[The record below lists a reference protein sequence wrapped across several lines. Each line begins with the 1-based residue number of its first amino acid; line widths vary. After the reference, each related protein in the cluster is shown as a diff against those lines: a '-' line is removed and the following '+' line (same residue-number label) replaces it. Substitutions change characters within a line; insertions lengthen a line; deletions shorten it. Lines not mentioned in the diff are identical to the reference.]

1 MAIPLRPD
9 LQVPLGTQL
18 FWQLRYQIST
28 GDFRPGERLP
38 TVRELAAAL
47 RVNANTIRT
56 AYQRLQEEGWVVARR
71 KVGTVVADPLP
82 ASHQIQLEA
91 VVEQAFAAA
100 AAHGISPETLAAATF
115 AQAAQC
121 VVPGARSIVFCE
133 CTVDGAEAYR
143 RVLEDALGDRLA
155 SFEVTLLERLPER
168 LAEGGVD
175 AVVTTAWHTGHA
187 RELVGDVPLVTLMAG
202 HDYLDV
208 VHELTDLAPGST
220 VAVVAQDPEPR
231 RNVME
236 IVADLS
242 SELVI
247 VGAVTPDDPVVAG
260 ADVVIAWQRDGAPMA
275 VDGKRTLW
283 WGPALEPTAIA
294 QLRRQ
299 LGLYPAPVPDR
310 RG

>member
-28 GDFRPGERLP
+28 GEFGPGERLP

-56 AYQRLQEEGWVVARR
+56 VYQRLQDEGWVVARR
-71 KVGTVVADPLP
+71 KIGTVVADPLP
-82 ASHQIQLEA
+82 VSHQSQLEA
-91 VVEQAFAAA
+91 VVEQAFALA
-100 AAHGISPETLAAATF
+100 AAHGISPDTLAAATF

-121 VVPGARSIVFCE
+121 VAPQARAIVFCE
-133 CTVDGAEAYR
+133 CTVDGTEAYR
-143 RVLEDALGDRLA
+143 RVLADELGGQLDSLEVTMIDRLA
-155 SFEVTLLERLPER
+155 DR

-175 AVVTTAWHTGHA
+175 AVVTTAWHTGHV
-187 RELVGDVPLVTLMAG
+187 RPIVGEVPLVTLMAG
-202 HDYLDV
+202 HDYLDA
-208 VHELTDLAPGST
+208 VHELAGLPPGST
-220 VAVVAQDPEPR
+220 VAVVALAPEPR

-236 IVADLS
+236 MVADLS
-242 SELVI
+242 SELRI
-247 VGAVTPDDPVVAG
+247 VGAVTPDDPVIAE
-260 ADVVIAWQRDGAPMA
+260 ADVVIAWQRDGAPMEI
-275 VDGKRTLW
+275 DGKRTLW

-299 LGLYPAPVPDR
+299 LGLYPATAASA
-310 RG
+310 G